1 VYVCKTRALYTA
13 RHLLLIPRLYA
24 VPFRN
29 KPHVIPRYR
38 QNTMQ
43 LLRSLLILPLA
54 LREALAYTTLADES
68 LQSLS
73 IASDDF
79 SITNDDGLLAPILIP
94 RVPGTPG
101 NAKVL
106 QHFHDFFTNNLPE
119 WKLSFQNSS
128 SVTPTSKGKEVPF
141 RNFIATR
148 DPPWVEGEGEVSRLA
163 LVAHFD
169 SKLTPKNFIGAT
181 DSAAPCAMLLHAARG
196 IDAALTAKWAA
207 VEAKGERDEFE
218 EDKGVQILLL
228 DGEEAFATWT
238 HTDSVYG
245 ARALAEEWESTMNPA
260 MSTFKN
266 PLESIDLFVLLDLLG
281 ASNPAV
287 PSYFKTTHWAYKRM
301 ASVEERLRK
310 ADKLKSKPKGN
321 FLWESDKD
329 ERDRWSGGMVEDDH
343 IPFMAR
349 GVDILHIIPSP
360 FPDVWHTSRDD
371 GKHLD
376 LDVVEDWAMI
386 TTAFAA
392 EWMELEGFMQNN
404 KEPRKGSKGKLYEH
418 DRTEL

>member
-1 VYVCKTRALYTA
+1 MK
-13 RHLLLIPRLYA
+13 
-24 VPFRN
+24 F
-29 KPHVIPRYR
+29 
-38 QNTMQ
+38 
-43 LLRSLLILPLA
+43 LRSLFALPFMC
-54 LREALAYTTLADES
+54 REVLAYTNLADES

-73 IASDDF
+73 VASDDF
-79 SITNDDGLLAPILIP
+79 SITNDKGLLAPILIP

-106 QHFHDFFTNNLPE
+106 QHFYEFFSKNLPE
-119 WKLSFQNSS
+119 WTLTFQNSS
-128 SVTPTSKGKEVPF
+128 STTPTSGGKEVPF
-141 RNFIATR
+141 RNLIATR
-148 DPPWVEGEGEVSRLA
+148 DPPWIKSDGDVGRLA

-169 SKLTPKNFIGAT
+169 SKLTPKDFIGAT

-207 VEAKGERDEFE
+207 MEAEGERDEFE
-218 EDKGVQILLL
+218 EHKGVQILLL

-245 ARALAEEWESTMNPA
+245 ARALAEEWETTMNPA

-266 PLESIDLFVLLDLLG
+266 PLESIELFVLLDLLG
-281 ASNPAV
+281 STNPAV
-287 PSYFKTTHWAYKRM
+287 PSYFKTTHWAYKNM

-310 ADKLKSKPKGN
+310 ANKLKSKSEGN
-321 FLWESDKD
+321 FLWEGDKS
-329 ERDRWSGGMVEDDH
+329 EQDRWSGGMIEDDH

-349 GVDILHIIPSP
+349 GVEILHIIPSP
-360 FPDVWHTSRDD
+360 FPAVWHTAKDD
-371 GKHLD
+371 GTHLD

-392 EWMELEGFMQNN
+392 EWMELDGYMQSSGP
-404 KEPRKGSKGKLYEH
+404 KPKPVK
-418 DRTEL
+418 RTVGEDEKSEL

>member
-1 VYVCKTRALYTA
+1 MRV
-13 RHLLLIPRLYA
+13 
-24 VPFRN
+24 
-29 KPHVIPRYR
+29 
-38 QNTMQ
+38 
-43 LLRSLLILPLA
+43 LRSLVALSLA
-54 LREALAYTTLADES
+54 ACEAFAYTDLADGS

-73 IASDDF
+73 VASDDF

-101 NAKVL
+101 NDKVL
-106 QHFHDFFTNNLPE
+106 QHFVDFFTNNLPE
-119 WKLSFQNSS
+119 WKLAFQNSS
-128 SVTPTSKGKEVPF
+128 STTPTSGGKEVPF
-141 RNFIATR
+141 RNLIATR
-148 DPPWVEGEGEVSRLA
+148 DPPWVDGEGEVGRLA

-207 VEAKGERDEFE
+207 MEAEGERDEFE
-218 EDKGVQILLL
+218 EHKGVQILLL

-245 ARALAEEWESTMNPA
+245 ARALAEEWETTMNPA
-260 MSTFKN
+260 MSTYKN

-281 ASNPAV
+281 AKNPAV
-287 PSYFKTTHWAYKRM
+287 PSYFKTTHWAYKKM
-301 ASVEERLRK
+301 AAVEDRLRK
-310 ADKLKSKPKGN
+310 ADRLKSKPDGN
-321 FLWESDKD
+321 FLWEGDKS
-329 ERDRWSGGMVEDDH
+329 EHDRWSGGMIEDDH

-349 GVDILHIIPSP
+349 GVEILHIIPSP
-360 FPDVWHTSRDD
+360 FPSVWHTSKDD

-392 EWMELEGFMQNN
+392 EWMELEGYMHN
-404 KEPRKGSKGKLYEH
+404 KAKPKRNSKRSLGEAEKS
-418 DRTEL
+418 EL

>member
-1 VYVCKTRALYTA
+1 
-13 RHLLLIPRLYA
+13 
-24 VPFRN
+24 
-29 KPHVIPRYR
+29 
-38 QNTMQ
+38 M
-43 LLRSLLILPLA
+43 
-54 LREALAYTTLADES
+54 AYTTLADES

-73 IASDDF
+73 ISSDDF
-79 SITNDDGLLAPILIP
+79 SITNNDGLLAPILIP

-106 QHFHDFFTNNLPE
+106 KHFHDFFTNNLPE
-119 WKLSFQNSS
+119 WRLSFQNSS
-128 SVTPTSKGKEVPF
+128 STTPTSKGKEVPF
-141 RNFIATR
+141 RNLIATR

-169 SKLTPKNFIGAT
+169 SKSTPKNFIGAT

-196 IDAALTAKWAA
+196 IDAALTAKWSAI
-207 VEAKGERDEFE
+207 EAKGERDEFDE
-218 EDKGVQILLL
+218 HKGVQILLL

-245 ARALAEEWESTMNPA
+245 ARALAEEWESAVNPA

-281 ASNPAV
+281 ESNPAV

-310 ADKLKSKPKGN
+310 ANKLKSKPKGS

-329 ERDRWSGGMVEDDH
+329 EHDLWSGGLVEDDH

-360 FPDVWHTSRDD
+360 FPDVWHDIKDD

-392 EWMELEGFMQNN
+392 EWMELEGFMQSN
-404 KEPRKGSKGKLYEH
+404 KEPRKDSKRTTKNEH
-418 DRTEL
+418 DRSEL

>member
-1 VYVCKTRALYTA
+1 MK
-13 RHLLLIPRLYA
+13 
-24 VPFRN
+24 
-29 KPHVIPRYR
+29 
-38 QNTMQ
+38 
-43 LLRSLLILPLA
+43 LLRSLLVLPLA
-54 LREALAYTTLADES
+54 LRETLAYTNLAEES

-73 IASDDF
+73 VSSDDF
-79 SITNDDGLLAPILIP
+79 SITNKDGLLAPILIP

-101 NAKVL
+101 NAKVIE
-106 QHFHDFFTNNLPE
+106 HFHNFFTNNLPE

-128 SVTPTSKGKEVPF
+128 SKTPTSGGKEIPF

-148 DPPWVEGEGEVSRLA
+148 DPPWVKGEGEVGRLA

-169 SKLTPKNFIGAT
+169 SKLTPRNFIGAT
-181 DSAAPCAMLLHAARG
+181 DSAAPCAMLMHAARG

-207 VEAKGERDEFE
+207 IEANGERDEFE
-218 EDKGVQILLL
+218 EFKGVQILLL

-245 ARALAEEWESTMNPA
+245 ARSLAEEWETTMNPA

-266 PLESIDLFVLLDLLG
+266 PLESIDLFLLLDLLG
-281 ASNPAV
+281 SSNPAV
-287 PSYFKTTHWAYKRM
+287 PSYFKTTHWAYKNM
-301 ASVEERLRK
+301 ASVEDRLRK
-310 ADKLKSKPKGN
+310 ANKLKSKGDGA
-321 FLWESDKD
+321 FLWESEKS
-329 ERDRWSGGMVEDDH
+329 EHDRWAGGLIEDDH

-360 FPDVWHTSRDD
+360 FPAVWHTINDD

-392 EWMELEGFMQNN
+392 EWLELEGYMQ
-404 KEPRKGSKGKLYEH
+404 GASKPAKSKRSNVEEGKS
-418 DRTEL
+418 EL